1 MSSIEVRPF
10 HRNDREQLAALV
22 KAHAAAVVP
31 GLTVSVN
38 AVLSQL
44 EREAGEFIVD
54 PWVSERTTLVAEQRQ
69 RIVAAAHLLRFAS
82 DKRVSESYRDAG
94 EMRWFLFWPEAP
106 YWPDSAE
113 AADALIAACIDQLG
127 RWGVARQY
135 ADGTLPAPGVYGVPE
150 QWPHIR
156 MIYER
161 SGFVHDGHTEIVYIA
176 NVDRLRG
183 APEPPVAG
191 LSVRRSVGINGTR
204 LSALLDG
211 DEVAGYIEVETL
223 QDAGRMPQ
231 HAAWADIGNLYIA
244 DKHRR
249 HGIATWLIAQA
260 GEWLQLARVELV
272 LGYTWPEQKDCNALL
287 ERVGFRELTR
297 TERGWVRTPL
307 QPR

>member
-82 DKRVSESYRDAG
+82 DERVSESYRDAG

-135 ADGTLPAPGVYGVPE
+135 ADGTLPAPGVYGVPD

-161 SGFVHDGHTEIVYIA
+161 SGFV
-176 NVDRLRG
+176 
-183 APEPPVAG
+183 
-191 LSVRRSVGINGTR
+191 
-204 LSALLDG
+204 SALLDG